1 MNVVDSGTLPDV
13 RVELIGARQWQIS
26 PVSVRAKG
34 WLADHLPSVS
44 KADRPIV
51 ETDVARINRLAA
63 SARCN
68 GLRIEFNGPLAMVR
82 L

>member
-13 RVELIGARQWQIS
+13 RVELVGARRWRVS

-34 WLADHLPSVS
+34 WLAEHLPGAS

-51 ETDVARINRLAA
+51 ETDVARVNRLA
-63 SARCN
+63 SLARRN
-68 GLRIEFNGPLAMVR
+68 GLRIEFNGPHAMVR

>member
-13 RVELIGARQWQIS
+13 RVELVGTRRWRVS

-34 WLADHLPSVS
+34 WIADHLPDTSRI
-44 KADRPIV
+44 DRPIV
-51 ETDVARINRLAA
+51 ETDVVRINRLAA
-63 SARCN
+63 MARSN
-68 GLRIEFNGPLAMVR
+68 GLRIEFNGPLAMMR